1 MVALPRVLTGSAR
14 RVLLLLALFAAA
26 LAVASPALRPATAA
40 AADQQRAV
48 GFVYVNLNTPAPQNT
63 VAGFARAA
71 DGRLSPLA
79 GSPFAVGGQ
88 GLAAGLGS
96 QGSLQLSEDGRY
108 LLAVAAGSN
117 QIAVL
122 RVQPDGALVPV
133 PGSPFPANGA
143 QPVSLAVVDHT
154 VFVANT
160 GTAATQPGD
169 CSITSGGGSNYT
181 GFHLDERGQ
190 LTPLANATYCVPP
203 GSGLGD
209 VLLSPN
215 GRHLLGVRVNPSL
228 IDSFDVDEAGELTV
242 SPGSP
247 FAAQA
252 AGPFG
257 SSFRPT
263 NSAQVFVS
271 NAHAGPNAG
280 SVSAYTVARNAT
292 LTPVS
297 GSPFPDQQTAPCWLA
312 ISSDGRYLFAVNTA
326 SQTVSSFAI
335 AADGTL
341 TLLGAAQSH
350 VGGTI
355 TDVALTRSGRLLYV
369 LQGGAT
375 AVTGFSAQGG
385 ALTELPGAPFPL
397 PASAVHPAGIAVE

>member
-1 MVALPRVLTGSAR
+1 MLVTVLTIGA
-14 RVLLLLALFAAA
+14 
-26 LAVASPALRPATAA
+26 PALRPATVA
-40 AADQQRAV
+40 AADPHHPV
-48 GFVYVNLNTPAPQNT
+48 GFVYVNLNTPTPQNT
-63 VAGFARAA
+63 VAAFARAA
-71 DGRLSPLA
+71 DGTLTPLA

-96 QGSLQLSEDGRY
+96 QGAVQLSEDGRF
-108 LLAVAAGSN
+108 LFAVDAGSN
-117 QIAVL
+117 QISVL
-122 RVQPDGALVPV
+122 RVQSDGSLLPV
-133 PGSPFPANGA
+133 PGSPFSSNGA
-143 QPVSLAVVDHT
+143 QPVSLAVEDHT

-169 CSITSGGGSNYT
+169 CNISTGGGSNYT
-181 GFHLDERGQ
+181 GFQLDGRGQ

-215 GRHLLGVRVNPSL
+215 GRHLLGARVNPSL

-263 NSAQVFVS
+263 NPAQVFVS

-292 LTPVS
+292 LTPVA

-312 ISSDGRYLFAVNTA
+312 ISADGRYLFAVNTA
-326 SQTVSSFAI
+326 SQTISSYAI

-350 VGGTI
+350 VAGTI
-355 TDVALTRSGRLLYV
+355 TDVALTHSGRLLYV

-375 AVTGFSAQGG
+375 AVTGFSVQEGT
-385 ALTELPGAPFPL
+385 LTELAGAPFAL
-397 PASAVHPAGIAVE
+397 PATALHPSGIAVE